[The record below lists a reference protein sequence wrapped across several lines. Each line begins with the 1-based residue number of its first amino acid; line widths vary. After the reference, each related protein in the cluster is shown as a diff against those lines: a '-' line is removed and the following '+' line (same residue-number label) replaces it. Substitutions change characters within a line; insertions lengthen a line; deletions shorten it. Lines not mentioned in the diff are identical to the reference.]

1 MYAIAWRPGVLFHQ
15 KLPKIYEFIS
25 GIGIFIEPPDV
36 PSEGRDL
43 QHVHQ
48 HLFAVVVVRKRAGA
62 HRSGVDRQCD
72 IACRGVVPGG
82 GRQPHDGA
90 VVGLGDERRRIFAAQ
105 KIEGPDRIVQDVAA
119 PVTVTSRRRL
129 STSRRTAPSAK
140 TSASPSTR

>member
-62 HRSGVDRQCD
+62 HRSGVDRQRD

-82 GRQPHDGA
+82 GRQPHDSG
-90 VVGLGDERRRIFAAQ
+90 ENSFIY
-105 KIEGPDRIVQDVAA
+105 
-119 PVTVTSRRRL
+119 
-129 STSRRTAPSAK
+129 
-140 TSASPSTR
+140 